1 MPTFRLEDEQGRW
14 RVNMQ
19 LNAPA
24 SEPRRPDPARRRDT
38 LEVVEVRYDQEPVTL
53 VVKGTAARATSAAAV
68 LGIRNCRLAQA
79 PGC

>member
-1 MPTFRLEDEQGRW
+1 VAHEHAVERSGVR
-14 RVNMQ
+14 
-19 LNAPA
+19 APA
-24 SEPRRPDPARRRDT
+24 TGSPRRRDT